1 MKNNEISNDEVSAER
16 VFRPVD
22 YVKISVFGAAL
33 SVLWPSLHTLV
44 IPVRLLELTP
54 EIQKNTYL
62 GLLTF
67 TGSIIAVFIQP
78 LAGAFSDHFNSRLG
92 RRRPF
97 ILVGTLLALLFL
109 PSIGFSS
116 TFTLLL
122 LGYCLLQV
130 ATNIAQGPFQAFIP
144 DLVPQGRRGVASG
157 AKSLAEILGGVA
169 FLRLVAYFM
178 DNYSTD
184 TGEIW
189 LWLALG
195 FPGLVLLA
203 GMLATLLAVREP
215 PSSSLGQPLMGKTV
229 ARAYK
234 IDAKKHLS
242 FVWFLMSRLFIL
254 MAMVVLQTFALYFI
268 RDVIHHP
275 NPAGVTADLMI
286 TVGIFLLLAV
296 YPAGQLSDKFGR
308 KPIIILSGFIGVL
321 GICVLSFMR
330 TYSGIL
336 VCGGLLGISAGA
348 FLSTNWAL
356 ATDLVPSGE
365 EARYL
370 GLTNIATAGAG
381 ALARLTGPVIDFFN
395 AQQAHFGYSVML
407 LICIVYFLL
416 GSALVIPVKVKSS
429 SGAYAAGK

>member
-1 MKNNEISNDEVSAER
+1 VSVER

-22 YVKISVFGAAL
+22 YVKISIFGAAL
-33 SVLWPSLHTLV
+33 SVLWPSLHTII
-44 IPVRLLELTP
+44 IPLLLLDFAP
-54 EIQKNTYL
+54 EAQKNTYL

-67 TGSIIAVFIQP
+67 AGSMIAVFIQP
-78 LAGAFSDHFNSRLG
+78 LAGAFSDRFSSPMG

-109 PSIGFSS
+109 PGIGISGSFP
-116 TFTLLL
+116 FLL

-178 DNYSTD
+178 DNYAGD
-184 TGEIW
+184 GGGIW
-189 LWLALG
+189 LWLTIGLLG
-195 FPGLVLLA
+195 LILLG
-203 GMLATLLAVREP
+203 GMIATMLTVKEQP
-215 PSSSLGQPLMGKTV
+215 SSLGGQPPITKTL
-229 ARAYK
+229 AGAYK
-234 IDAKKHLS
+234 IDVRGNIS
-242 FVWFLMSRLFIL
+242 FVWFLLSRLFIL

-286 TVGIFLLLAV
+286 TVGVFLLLAV
-296 YPAGQLSDKFGR
+296 YPAGQLSDRFGR
-308 KPIIILSGFIGVL
+308 KPIILFSGFIGIVGVL
-321 GICVLSFMR
+321 VLLFTRSYLG
-330 TYSGIL
+330 TL
-336 VCGGLLGISAGA
+336 VCGGLLGISSGA

-356 ATDLVPSGE
+356 ATDLVPAGE

-381 ALARLTGPVIDFFN
+381 ALARLTGPVIDFCN
-395 AQQAHFGYSVML
+395 ARQSGLGYSVML
-407 LICIVYFLL
+407 LVCIFYFIL
-416 GSALVIPVKVKSS
+416 GSVLVIPVRGKVRE
-429 SGAYAAGK
+429 SG